1 MLFRFELNTQ
11 KRVCYISLSFLYRMS
26 CLHIWF
32 SKLKWSMDV
41 LLRFYERHAF
51 ICALHKET
59 RLLFDELIFCLQVSS
74 VNQIITYI
82 NNVLLIP
89 TTTSSIFFHTSRLF
103 TFQRLYSV
111 PSTLRIDL
119 PFGTDADFTLDDV
132 YNHPIGQIGSTSHQ
146 STTPTTTFA
155 SSQASSNGGVMSR
168 SGGFAAFSGGCSNVS
183 FT

>member
-1 MLFRFELNTQ
+1 
-11 KRVCYISLSFLYRMS
+11 MS

-74 VNQIITYI
+74 VNYVIPYI
-82 NNVLLIP
+82 NNAYNIIDSYP
-89 TTTSSIFFHTSRLF
+89 TTSICFRIF

-183 FT
+183 FTWLD

>member
-1 MLFRFELNTQ
+1 MCCILLS
-11 KRVCYISLSFLYRMS
+11 SLCRMS

-74 VNQIITYI
+74 VNQIIPYI
-82 NNVLLIP
+82 NNVHNI
-89 TTTSSIFFHTSRLF
+89 SYHYGFNYFHTSRTF

>member
-1 MLFRFELNTQ
+1 
-11 KRVCYISLSFLYRMS
+11 MS

-74 VNQIITYI
+74 VNQIISYI
-82 NNVLLIP
+82 NNVYNIL
-89 TTTSSIFFHTSRLF
+89 TTTASIYFHTSRTF

>member
-1 MLFRFELNTQ
+1 
-11 KRVCYISLSFLYRMS
+11 MS

-74 VNQIITYI
+74 VNQIISYI
-82 NNVLLIP
+82 NNVYNI
-89 TTTSSIFFHTSRLF
+89 IYFHTLRIF

>member
-1 MLFRFELNTQ
+1 MKTSVWRMLEAVMPQGPAQRNTCDFVMMLNTKFSNDQ
-11 KRVCYISLSFLYRMS
+11 DQRKFAGFVTGLIKMS

-59 RLLFDELIFCLQVSS
+59 RLLFDELIFCLQ
-74 VNQIITYI
+74 
-82 NNVLLIP
+82 
-89 TTTSSIFFHTSRLF
+89 
-103 TFQRLYSV
+103 RLYSV

-132 YNHPIGQIGSTSHQ
+132 YNHPIGQIGSTSSHQ
-146 STTPTTTFA
+146 STTPTTFA

-168 SGGFAAFSGGCSNVS
+168 SGGFAAFSGGCSNCYHHS
-183 FT
+183 HNG

>member
-1 MLFRFELNTQ
+1 
-11 KRVCYISLSFLYRMS
+11 MS

-74 VNQIITYI
+74 VNYVIAYI
-82 NNVLLIP
+82 NNAYNIF
-89 TTTSSIFFHTSRLF
+89 TASIYFHTSRIS

-183 FT
+183 FA

>member
-1 MLFRFELNTQ
+1 
-11 KRVCYISLSFLYRMS
+11 MS

-74 VNQIITYI
+74 VNQIISYI
-82 NNVLLIP
+82 NNVYNI
-89 TTTSSIFFHTSRLF
+89 TTTASIYFHTSRTF

>member
-1 MLFRFELNTQ
+1 M
-11 KRVCYISLSFLYRMS
+11 CYILLSSLCRMS

-74 VNQIITYI
+74 VNQIISYI
-82 NNVLLIP
+82 NNVYNI
-89 TTTSSIFFHTSRLF
+89 TASIYFHTSRTF

-132 YNHPIGQIGSTSHQ
+132 YNHPIGQIGSTSTHQ

>member
-1 MLFRFELNTQ
+1 
-11 KRVCYISLSFLYRMS
+11 MS

-74 VNQIITYI
+74 VNQIISYI
-82 NNVLLIP
+82 NNVYNI
-89 TTTSSIFFHTSRLF
+89 TTTSSIYFHTSRIS

-168 SGGFAAFSGGCSNVS
+168 SGGLAAFSGGCSNVS